1 MATAKKTSSKSKKPA
16 AKKAAPAKKSAPVKK
31 SAAKVA
37 SKPAARPTPTHAAAA
52 ARAASIHLHAVPSKA
67 RKNAPTPKW
76 IDQALANA
84 QQNPA
89 VSLVCMIA
97 VAVGIFLILR

>member
-16 AKKAAPAKKSAPVKK
+16 AKKAAPAKKAPAK
-31 SAAKVA
+31 KVA
-37 SKPAARPTPTHAAAA
+37 SKSAARPTPTHAAAA

-84 QQNPA
+84 QANPA
-89 VSLVCMIA
+89 VSLVCIIA
-97 VAVGIFLILR
+97 VAVGVFLILR